1 MSQQPPAAP
10 SAHATK
16 KQFSVK
22 NVTLIGD
29 SMSNDITM
37 NRMIPDRSGEKIKCS
52 TLVDAIARVK
62 IMKNVANFVIQTGIN
77 DTKETSDEVVKQ
89 SYITLIDTI
98 KQYHPRSKIY
108 VCTLIPPKNDPRR
121 IEELNRFIVA
131 LGERKSFS
139 VIPTHRDFLVNQD
152 LYKDWCHPN
161 YKGTATIVRE
171 IKMALGMNTG
181 PYYRHYTESGALRP
195 QNSGNTS
202 SNDQRFPS
210 NNTSGKPPGQ
220 WQDSLKLL
228 IQQLMCHPQWNG
240 FDNA

>member
-29 SMSNDITM
+29 SMSNDIIM

-62 IMKNVANFVIQTGIN
+62 IMKNVAIFVIQTGIN
-77 DTKETSDEVVKQ
+77 DTKETSHEVVKQ
-89 SYITLIDTI
+89 RYITLIDTI

-181 PYYRHYTESGALRP
+181 PYYRQYTESGALRS

-202 SNDQRFPS
+202 SNDQRLSS
-210 NNTSGKPPGQ
+210 NNTSSKPPGQ